1 MSTFKNMIF
10 TFTCVTTCTLMASA
24 VFITFFYDDL
34 TTDVSLLWQ
43 IIGTSALCSLG
54 NLFYIGHEKSK
65 RQLTVLTLLHYVYIN
80 AVVLT
85 CGILFEWFDVDRME
99 MVVFMVILIAVIFLL
114 IYAVNY
120 LRSKQDSEKMNQHL
134 QKYLESK
141 KQEPHNNLSN

>member
-65 RQLTVLTLLHYVYIN
+65 RQLTILTLLHYVYIN

-85 CGILFEWFDVDRME
+85 CGILFEWFYVDRME
-99 MVVFMVILIAVIFLL
+99 MVLFMVVSITVIFLF
-114 IYAVNY
+114 IYTVHY

-134 QKYLESK
+134 QEYLES
-141 KQEPHNNLSN
+141 HNENLPN